1 MDWHGI
7 FNYRLFCGSLS
18 DLHFGIRIVS
28 DWVNIVVGDWDNE
41 T

>member
-1 MDWHGI
+1 MDWHNM

-18 DLHFGIRIVS
+18 DLSFGIRIVS
-28 DWVNIVVGDWDNE
+28 DWVNIVVGDWDRE